1 MGAEFQ
7 LKQQAK
13 MFSQNVYLPAVYD
26 LHRCCRVERNLRCC
40 RVERNLVVFA
50 DAHHDG
56 RPEALELLYR
66 RLKQSRVQPA
76 YHIVE
81 MYLDFGRASKAEVME
96 YSTRCF
102 LPEEEGYDGCPAVA
116 CLRLL

>member
-26 LHRCCRVERNLRCC
+26 LHRCCRVERNLI
-40 RVERNLVVFA
+40 VFA

-56 RPEALELLYR
+56 RPEGIDVVMYDAITLDQLVDEGWIQPIGPDAVR
-66 RLKQSRVQPA
+66 DPEDIFPSRW
-76 YHIVE
+76 
-81 MYLDFGRASKAEVME
+81 RASPREA
-96 YSTRCF
+96 RCTAYR
-102 LPEEEGYDGCPAVA
+102 LSSAGNAVNFEQGHNKS
-116 CLRLL
+116 